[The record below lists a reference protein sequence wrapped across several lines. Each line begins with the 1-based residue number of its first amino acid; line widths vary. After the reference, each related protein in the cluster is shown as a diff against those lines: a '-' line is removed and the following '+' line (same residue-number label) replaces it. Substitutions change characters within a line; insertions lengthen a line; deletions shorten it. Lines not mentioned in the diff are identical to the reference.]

1 MKDDLTSA
9 MWHVLVCISQGASG
23 IDVRG
28 GISSTTRTLERRGL
42 IHAPGR
48 WLRFELTERG
58 KDLIGGKTLTPVRF
72 VKLAVPVTSALGKA
86 LAAND
91 RAERKSAAE
100 ARGMKG
106 R

>member
-9 MWHVLVCISQGASG
+9 MWHMLVCISQGASG

-28 GISSTTRTLERRGL
+28 GISTTTRALERRGL

-58 KDLIGGKTLTPVRF
+58 KDLIGGAGQPTLP
-72 VKLAVPVTSALGKA
+72 ASAPQVSSMCPDDPPDHA
-86 LAAND
+86 
-91 RAERKSAAE
+91 
-100 ARGMKG
+100 
-106 R
+106 